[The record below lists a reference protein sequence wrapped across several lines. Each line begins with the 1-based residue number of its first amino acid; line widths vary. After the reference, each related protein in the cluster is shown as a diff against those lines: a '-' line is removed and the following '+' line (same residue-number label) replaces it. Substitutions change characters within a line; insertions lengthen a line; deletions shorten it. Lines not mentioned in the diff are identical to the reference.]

1 VVALSSAEAEFR
13 GMTKGL
19 CELLW
24 LKMLLTKIGFSP
36 TLEIRFF
43 HDNKA
48 TINISHNP
56 IQHDKTKHMEVDWY
70 KYNLKTKIIR
80 FSFVKSRN
88 HLADILI
95 KKIMSAKNSTAH

>member
-1 VVALSSAEAEFR
+1 
-13 GMTKGL
+13 MTKGL

-36 TLEIRFF
+36 TLEISFF
-43 HDNKA
+43 RDNKA
-48 TINISHNP
+48 AINISHNP

-70 KYNLKTKIIR
+70 KYNLETKIIR
-80 FSFVKSRN
+80 FSFVTSKN

-95 KKIMSAKNSTAH
+95 KKIVLAKNSTAH